1 MLRLRLP
8 LVDWRCCIA
17 FVVVVGVVAFVLVL
31 SESRPAPAELLVV
44 HTDILSRL
52 SAISLSVHPFCTNSN
67 TKEEGGKSDRQT
79 HTHTQRQNKKQTRER
94 GVTKHNFLGD

>member
-8 LVDWRCCIA
+8 PVDWRCCIA

-67 TKEEGGKSDRQT
+67 TKEEGEKVTDRRT
-79 HTHTQRQNKKQTRER
+79 HTHRQNKKQTRER